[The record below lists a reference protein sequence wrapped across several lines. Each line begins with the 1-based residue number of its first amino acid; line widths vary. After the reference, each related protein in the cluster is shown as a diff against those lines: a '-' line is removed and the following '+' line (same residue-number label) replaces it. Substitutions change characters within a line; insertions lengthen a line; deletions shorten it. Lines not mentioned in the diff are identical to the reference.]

1 MNIYHLIEQ
10 ANIDV
15 ADLTPELRY
24 EINQAFDTR
33 QWIRAAKYFLRGI
46 SNQHNLTGELVFKLR
61 DICWDYEQHQSVTPT
76 QSMFVSNN
84 LVDHWDQISYEYRS
98 WATM

>member
-24 EINQAFDTR
+24 QINQAFEPK
-33 QWIRAAKYFLRGI
+33 QWVRAAKFFLRGI
-46 SNQHNLTGELVFKLR
+46 SNQHNLTGELIFKLR
-61 DICWDYEQHQSVTPT
+61 DICWDYDQHNTLSLT
-76 QSMFVSNN
+76 QLMFVSNN